1 MELQMCAMSDLHG
14 QLPQI
19 RREVDILCICGDI
32 VPCEIQHNFDKSLE
46 WLQTTFYNWI
56 IESPVKNV
64 VMIWGNHDFIGQH
77 LMDNGSRVCEIA
89 PDGYF
94 DGDYQHSILFQND
107 TTQKIHILCH
117 EFATIEGIN
126 FFGTPWC
133 PNLRNW
139 AFYGERDTL
148 KEKFNQIPVNTQI
161 LITHCPPKYGL
172 QGTVLETNWNYMSD
186 FGCVQ
191 LQEVIDDKFLDKDMW
206 VLSGH
211 IHSGK
216 HEVEKLNDIKYRQ
229 VSLLDENYEVSY
241 QPFTFN
247 F

>member
-1 MELQMCAMSDLHG
+1 MEIVAISDLHG
-14 QLPQI
+14 YLP
-19 RREVDILCICGDI
+19 EVPKCDILCICGDI
-32 VPCEIQHNFDKSLE
+32 APLHVQRNIPASIAWLAGPFQNWALE
-46 WLQTTFYNWI
+46 LDCKHI
-56 IESPVKNV
+56 
-64 VMIWGNHDFIGQH
+64 VMTWGNHDFVGQY
-77 LMDNGSRVCEIA
+77 LMENGSRVHEIA

-94 DGDYQHSILFQND
+94 DGDYQHTILFQND

-117 EFATIEGIN
+117 EVEVIEGIK

-133 PNLRNW
+133 PSLKNW
-139 AFYGERDTL
+139 AFYGTKETL
-148 KEKFNQIPVNTQI
+148 LEKFNQIPTDTQI

-172 QGTVLETNWNYMSD
+172 QGTVLETNWNYMND
-186 FGCVQ
+186 FGCVE

-216 HEVEKLNDIKYRQ
+216 HEVEKLGNIKYRQ